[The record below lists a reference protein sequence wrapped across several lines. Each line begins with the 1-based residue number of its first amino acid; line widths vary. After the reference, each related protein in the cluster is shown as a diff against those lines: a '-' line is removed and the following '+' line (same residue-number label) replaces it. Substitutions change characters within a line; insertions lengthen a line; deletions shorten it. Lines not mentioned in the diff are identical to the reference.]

1 MQSQQLLFSVQMF
14 PFLFLAP
21 RADAVEVDLPPRDVV
36 AGRGCDLAQQADVVE
51 DGHVVDA
58 AAGGAADMRVIR
70 RIRVVAERVFA
81 DIEFLREADGA
92 EDVERLVDRREA
104 HRRIFRRELLVEHVR
119 IRMLRR
125 AGKRLIDREPLRR
138 RLEPLVAQEVCD
150 LRSRKHGR
158 SLSFP
163 CFS

>member
-1 MQSQQLLFSVQMF
+1 MQQLLFSVQMF
-14 PFLFLAP
+14 PFLFLTV
-21 RADAVEVDLPPRDVV
+21 RADAIEVDLAARDVV
-36 AGRGCDLAQQADVVE
+36 AGRGRCLAQQADVVE
-51 DGHVVDA
+51 DGHVVDTA
-58 AAGGAADMRVIR
+58 ADGAADMRVVR
-70 RIRVVAERVFA
+70 RVRVVAERVFA
-81 DIEFLREADGA
+81 DIEFLRETDRA

-125 AGKRLIDREPLRR
+125 TGERLIDGQPLRC

>member
-1 MQSQQLLFSVQMF
+1 MQVF
-14 PFLFLAP
+14 PFLFLTPWAHT
-21 RADAVEVDLPPRDVV
+21 VEVDLAACDIV
-36 AGRGCDLAQQADVVE
+36 AGRGRCLAQQADVVE
-51 DGHVVDA
+51 DGHIVDA
-58 AAGGAADMRVIR
+58 AAGGAADVRVVR
-70 RIRVVAERVFA
+70 RVRVVAERVFA
-81 DIEFLREADGA
+81 NIELLREADCA
-92 EDVERLVDRREA
+92 ENIERLVDRREA

-163 CFS
+163 VSRNK

>member
-1 MQSQQLLFSVQMF
+1 M
-14 PFLFLAP
+14 A
-21 RADAVEVDLPPRDVV
+21 ACDIV
-36 AGRGCDLAQQADVVE
+36 AGRGRCLAQQADVVE
-51 DGHVVDA
+51 DGHIVDA
-58 AAGGAADMRVIR
+58 AAGGAADVRVVR
-70 RIRVVAERVFA
+70 RVRVVAERVFA
-81 DIEFLREADGA
+81 NIELLREADRA
-92 EDVERLVDRREA
+92 ENIERLVDRREA

-158 SLSFP
+158 SLSSP